1 MASIVLL
8 AMVAGQIKEAEPT
21 VAVLASIGALGLAL
35 MATKA
40 SKAAFKI
47 FVRPGKKLKK
57 LGKWAVV
64 TGKSRKFETRLVW
77 DKCAIL
83 TLSFFFFFSRQA
95 PLMGLAKRTRWLWPN
110 KV

>member
-64 TGKSRKFETRLVW
+64 TGKSRAFETRLV
-77 DKCAIL
+77 
-83 TLSFFFFFSRQA
+83 
-95 PLMGLAKRTRWLWPN
+95 G
-110 KV
+110 